1 MKKFKIK
8 SIIYKNIALIAI
20 SAMIFINYLVAI
32 APDRSDDKLSK
43 LSEDKAMPPSLTLI
57 TVALG
62 PIRGLIADAL
72 WWHVSELQEKSEYFE
87 IIKIT
92 DWITAMQPKNSFVWT
107 YHAWNLAYNIANEFP
122 TNETRW
128 EWINNGIKLLRN
140 EGLEY
145 NPNSNF
151 IKNELGWILV
161 DRVSGLTDRQYRF
174 YVKQWALGMGK
185 YMHYGNRTEIERM
198 LLVLSD
204 NRDIGEDESVEKKLI
219 YKFEKNMKLEPKR
232 MLFIDKKYGPFNW
245 LLPQASAVYW
255 SARDNMEGYIQG
267 DLMNYK
273 SVVPAAMQ
281 QSFTRGS
288 IVEHPPTD
296 LFITTN
302 DFRIVANI
310 INLYATRAL
319 SSKRPRQEKA
329 SMLRFARNA
338 IPILHSFGE
347 KDKAQLLFKEYKR
360 LRSDIDVTFENFIFH
375 QLKRFKEDA
384 PARYKQSTIEI
395 YLYNAYYALLENNKI
410 ESDKFLE
417 IAKVERDKHQLIYA
431 SDPSN
436 LLPIDQLKI
445 AAFCKLYF
453 FSNVKARK
461 ELLKLVNNSDIGKL
475 YIESPEKI
483 RYNNVIITDIG
494 HENKSK

>member
-1 MKKFKIK
+1 MKKFKIQ

-20 SAMIFINYLVAI
+20 SVMIFLNYLVAI
-32 APDRSDDKLSK
+32 APGRSDDKLSK

-122 TNETRW
+122 TNETCW

-145 NPNSNF
+145 NPNSNY
-151 IKNELGWILV
+151 IKNELGWIIV
-161 DRVSGLTDRQYRF
+161 DRVSGLTDMKYRF
-174 YVKQWALGMGK
+174 YVKQWTLDMRK
-185 YMHYGNRTEIERM
+185 YMHYGSRSEIERM
-198 LLVLSD
+198 LIVLSD
-204 NRDIGEDESVEKKLI
+204 NRGVGEDASAEKQLI
-219 YKFEKNMKLEPKR
+219 YKLEKNMKLDPKR
-232 MLFIDKKYGPFNW
+232 MLYIDKKYGPFNW

-255 SARDNMEGYIQG
+255 SARDNQKEYSQG
-267 DLMNYK
+267 FLNYK
-273 SVVPAAMQ
+273 SVLPSAMQ
-281 QSFTRGS
+281 QSFGRGS
-288 IVEHPPTD
+288 IIEYPPKK
-296 LFITTN
+296 LFLTTN
-302 DFRIVANI
+302 NFRIVANI
-310 INLYATRAL
+310 INLYAARAL
-319 SSKRPRQEKA
+319 TSKRPRQEKA
-329 SMLRFARNA
+329 SLLRFARNA

-347 KDKAQLLFKEYKR
+347 KEKAQLLFKEYKR
-360 LRSDIDVTFENFIFH
+360 LRSDIDVTFENFIYH
-375 QLKRFKEDA
+375 QLKRFKKDA
-384 PARYKQSTIEI
+384 PNRYKQSTIEI

-410 ESDKFLE
+410 GSDKFLE
-417 IAKVERDKHQLIYA
+417 IAKVERDKHQL
-431 SDPSN
+431 SFSSHPSN
-436 LLPIDQLKI
+436 LLPLDQLKV
-445 AAFCKLYF
+445 AAFCKLYI
-453 FSNVKARK
+453 FSNANARK
-461 ELLKLVNNSDIGKL
+461 ALLKLVNNSNIGKL

-483 RYNNVIITDIG
+483 KYNNVIITDIG